1 MSRTLS
7 IRFAAQEISATV
19 HPDAEQAIAPV
30 LAFVQPHFSV
40 EPLDFAQANG
50 LPLRISSLADWTR
63 PSGEP
68 QRTMVRKGR
77 SDDTHVWGDLWQVGD
92 RTVIEIASS
101 RTVFDLATDGS
112 GLHVYVS
119 DTSRYHLSDFLREA
133 MWELAAVGGGTFIH
147 AASVSNGQAA
157 VALVGDKGAGKTT
170 TALDLV
176 RSGADFYSGDI
187 LYTTTDASQVYSF
200 PDYPGVC
207 WGTIRANPEL
217 LKAAEE
223 LGLEQSP
230 DDGAKVLLPH
240 DIYWTA
246 LGVRKAAPP
255 LPLGAILIANV
266 SAAGPARIETA
277 APRWDLLET
286 LERRGSDPG
295 EGWEPFL
302 GEAGRRYACSGSE
315 PRTGPLRPDVPWYTR
330 LGRGRPSS
338 EEIAALFEKVGPAA
352 VVENHDGRS

>member
-1 MSRTLS
+1 MS

-19 HPDAEQAIAPV
+19 HPDAEQAVAPV
-30 LAFVQPHFSV
+30 LGFVQPHFSV
-40 EPLDFAQANG
+40 DPVDPAQARG

-68 QRTMVRKGR
+68 RRTMVRKGR
-77 SDDTHVWGDLWQVGD
+77 SDATHVWGDLWQVGD
-92 RTVIEIASS
+92 RTVIEIVSS

-133 MWELAAVGGGTFIH
+133 MWELGAVGGGTFIH

-157 VALVGDKGAGKTT
+157 IALVGDKGAGKTT

-176 RSGADFYSGDI
+176 RGGADFYSGDI
-187 LYTTTDASQVYSF
+187 LYATTDARQVYSF

-217 LKAAEE
+217 LKVTEE

-230 DDGAKVLLPH
+230 DDGAKVLLPY

-246 LGVRKAAPP
+246 LGVRKSAPP

-266 SAAGPARIETA
+266 SAPGPARIEPA
-277 APRWDLLET
+277 EPRWDLLET

-302 GEAGRRYACSGSE
+302 DEAGRRYARSGSE
-315 PRTGPLRPDVPWYTR
+315 PRTSPLRPDVAWYTR
-330 LGRGRPSS
+330 LGRGRPSP
-338 EEIAALFEKVGPAA
+338 EEITGLLDKTRSAA
-352 VVENHDGRS
+352 VPEDHDGRS

>member
-19 HPDAEQAIAPV
+19 HADAEQAIAPV

-40 EPLDFAQANG
+40 DPVDPIQTHG
-50 LPLRISSLADWTR
+50 LPLRISPLADWTR

-77 SDDTHVWGDLWQVGD
+77 SDASHVWGDLWQVED
-92 RTVIEIASS
+92 RTVIEIKSS
-101 RTVFDLATDGS
+101 RTVFDLAADGS
-112 GLHVYVS
+112 GVHVYVS

-147 AASVSNGQAA
+147 AASVSNGQVAF
-157 VALVGDKGAGKTT
+157 ALVGDKGAGKTT

-176 RSGADFYSGDI
+176 RGGADFYSGDI
-187 LYTTTDASQVYSF
+187 LHVTTDAGQVYSY

-230 DDGAKVLLPH
+230 DDGAKVLMPH
-240 DIYWTA
+240 DIYGTA
-246 LGVRKAAPP
+246 LGVRKSAPP
-255 LPLGAILIANV
+255 LPLGAIIIANV
-266 SAAGPARIETA
+266 SAPGAARIESA

-286 LERRGSDPG
+286 LERPGSDPG

-302 GEAGRRYACSGSE
+302 DEAGRRYARSGSE
-315 PRTGPLRPDVPWYTR
+315 LRTSPLRPDVPWYTR
-330 LGRGRPSS
+330 LGRGRPSP
-338 EEIAALFEKVGPAA
+338 EEIAGLLDKTSQAA
-352 VVENHDGRS
+352 VPESRDGRS